1 MLERMKTEKD
11 APSAALHLEH
21 KRHSLAHLLAAAV
34 LKFYPDAKPT
44 LGPAVDNGFYYD
56 FQFSETVSDKDL
68 ARIEK
73 EMKKLLKTW
82 KSFEGVEVSA
92 DDARAKF
99 AGNPY
104 KLELIDEIAAKGE
117 KITLYTSGEFT
128 DLCRGG
134 HTDNPAQEIDPESF
148 TLDRV
153 AGAYWRGDEKNA
165 MLTRIYGLAFN
176 TKEELDTYVTQR
188 EEAKKRDHKKIG
200 KEMGLFT
207 FSELVGAGLPLWTPK
222 GTIMREL
229 LNDFV
234 WQLRKAKG
242 YQKVAIPHI
251 TKKALYETSGHWSKF
266 ADELFKIETREK
278 HLYAMKP
285 MNCPHHTQIFDS
297 APKSYRDMPQRY
309 CETTMVYRDEQSGEL
324 SGLSRV
330 LSITQDDAHVFCRIN
345 QVEQEIFGVWDI
357 IDQFYSVF
365 GFKDIT
371 VRISKHD
378 PEHFEKYLG
387 TPEIWANAEKQ
398 LTELVEKRR
407 ITNWIDG
414 VGEAAMYGPKI
425 DFIAKD
431 SIGRSLQVATIQ
443 LDYNMPN
450 NFGLQCTNEKGEREP
465 VAMIHCAIMGSIER
479 FMSTIIEHYAG
490 NFPLWLHP
498 TQVKIIPIGEA
509 HIAKARELNDTM
521 IAVGMRTELADDDE
535 NLGKKIRGGK
545 VNKIPY
551 MIIIGDK
558 ELESN
563 TVTLESRNSGNLGA
577 LSAEDV
583 LAKLS
588 TEIAEKK

>member
-1 MLERMKTEKD
+1 MNNIEN
-11 APSAALHLEH
+11 

-34 LKFYPDAKPT
+34 LKHCPDAQLT
-44 LGPAVDNGFYYD
+44 LGPAVENGFYYD
-56 FQFSETVSDKDL
+56 IAFSSPISEKDFPK
-68 ARIEK
+68 IEK
-73 EMKKLLKTW
+73 EMKKILKTW
-82 KSFEGVEVSA
+82 KSFEAQEVSA
-92 DDARAKF
+92 EEARKKF
-99 AGNPY
+99 ANNPY
-104 KLELIDEIAAKGE
+104 KIELIDEIVEKGE
-117 KITLYTSGEFT
+117 TITLYNSGDFT

-134 HTDNPAQEIDPESF
+134 HVENPSEDIDPDSF
-148 TLDRV
+148 TLDRIV
-153 AGAYWRGDEKNA
+153 GAYWRGDEKNT
-165 MLTRIYGLAFN
+165 MLTRIYGLAFD
-176 TKEELDTYVTQR
+176 TKEELDAYITQR

-234 WQLRKAKG
+234 WDLRRAKG
-242 YQKVAIPHI
+242 YQKVTIPHI
-251 TKKALYETSGHWSKF
+251 TKKSLYETSGHWSKF

-357 IDQFYSVF
+357 IDQFYGAF
-365 GFKDIT
+365 GFKDVR

-387 TPEIWANAEKQ
+387 TPEIWATAEKQ
-398 LTELVEKRR
+398 LTELVEKRG
-407 ITNWIDG
+407 IKDWING

-443 LDYNMPN
+443 LDYNMPK
-450 NFGLQCTNEKGEREP
+450 NFGLQCTNEKGEKEP

-479 FMSTIIEHYAG
+479 FMSTLIEHYAG

-498 TQVKIIPIGEA
+498 TQVKIIPINES
-509 HIAKARELNDTM
+509 HHSKAKEIKDSLVS
-521 IAVGMRTELADDDE
+521 VGVRVELADDDE
-535 NLGKKIRGGK
+535 NFGKKIRSGK
-545 VNKIPY
+545 VDKIPY

-558 ELESN
+558 EVESN
-563 TVTLESRNSGNLGA
+563 TVTLESRDFGNLGA
-577 LSAEDV
+577 LNEKDL
-583 LAKLS
+583 LARIT
-588 TEIAEKK
+588 TEILEKK